1 VDKTN
6 WTQGQIPTPADMNAL
21 HGLTETALSL
31 LIEAV
36 TGGLQEVLLT
46 NKPPLVSMVGANW
59 QMIVQSQYAAV
70 QGRFFE
76 VTPTTLLSPVADK
89 QIGLYF
95 ILRETDTT
103 ENRERLRLAGSSV
116 VRETVPMVVRAVES
130 GYVSKT
136 ESGDASTP
144 PPAPVLGADDVGY
157 VLFAKIKSLGGV
169 ATLTYNTAAL
179 WSFPGGGMSVGIHG
193 SSHLPS
199 GTDPI
204 PLATVSGDPG
214 LMPTGAM
221 TVVKEALQDII
232 ISPLSPYLL
241 KSTTGTN
248 TPTDPKI
255 CTLEVSH
262 HASME
267 IKDVGGVKQLG
278 VRFMSGPY
286 DGGTEIAAR
295 RDHKH
300 SLTDSPVTIEW
311 AKVDVVSLSQMGTM
325 IPLPTFSTVG
335 DIASVEIFWCP
346 PGSIVPIPG
355 TSCGWFFDTALGQM
369 VGVNY
374 VSVASNE
381 IWLEIGAALAKLQDS
396 ARNLITSRF
405 TGGTVTWDSAT
416 GDGNTPRTGV
426 LFVKVI
432 GARS

>member
-1 VDKTN
+1 
-6 WTQGQIPTPADMNAL
+6 M
-21 HGLTETALSL
+21 
-31 LIEAV
+31 
-36 TGGLQEVLLT
+36 
-46 NKPPLVSMVGANW
+46 
-59 QMIVQSQYAAV
+59 
-70 QGRFFE
+70 
-76 VTPTTLLSPVADK
+76 SPVADK

-136 ESGDASTP
+136 ESGDPSTL
-144 PPAPVLGADDVGY
+144 PPAPTLGVDDVGY
-157 VLFAKIKSLGGV
+157 VLFATIKSLGGV
-169 ATLTYNTAAL
+169 ATITYNTAAL
-179 WSFPGGGMSVGIHG
+179 WSFPGGGLAIGLHG
-193 SSHLPS
+193 PSHLPS
-199 GTDPI
+199 GGDPV

-221 TVVKEALQDII
+221 AVVKEALQDII

-241 KSTTGTN
+241 KSTTGSN

-255 CTLEVSH
+255 CTLEVSLH
-262 HASME
+262 SSME

-286 DGGTEIAAR
+286 DGGSEISTR

-300 SLTDSPVTIEW
+300 SLSDSPVTIEW
-311 AKVDVVSLSQMGTM
+311 ARVDIVSLTQMGTM

-346 PGSIVPIPG
+346 PGSVAPVPG
-355 TSCGWFFDTALGQM
+355 TSCGWLFDPALGQM

-374 VSVASNE
+374 VSVSTNE
-381 IWLEIGAALAKLQDS
+381 IQLEIGAALAKLSDS
-396 ARNLITSRF
+396 ARGLITSRF